1 MKHPSPS
8 RKGTALKVTVTTLV
22 VALMLAACSK
32 GDEEKQSLS
41 YEHIQRICLTQPDSA
56 LHMLDRAERQGDVSA
71 LDANALRSVIYNNA
85 LQDYPRAAEYALKAL
100 DDPDISR
107 DPDKKARLQSMAA
120 AELCSMGDF
129 NRTLDMCSRALDF
142 AEQTGN
148 MQLAGEVLL
157 TLGETYTEVSDEDR
171 ALRAYQR
178 SVELFVRQAR
188 KDPTWSNWSNV
199 VTAMAQLSGSH
210 LDNRR
215 YTELMQMESN
225 YRAAI
230 QRMASYSQ
238 DMASGDDYAWA
249 GFYAVYATAYAQA
262 GQKEQARKAFDELR
276 KCAVVVRGEGANY
289 LTPYHIAMGEWREAL
304 TSATTE
310 EREWLEAGR
319 DTIDSYFAR
328 TLLANKASALAGLGQ
343 WREATM
349 TSRRVIALADSVDC
363 RDKGLHAMWMSEQLG
378 NTSLI
383 MHVDRQNQQLLIAH
397 IAIAVISVLVIA
409 LLVLVVFVVRYN
421 RAIRRKNLAAARLI
435 GELRAYRDRLY
446 AQPATPPTD
455 DEEAYTELLRQMR
468 DRQLYTQPQLSRKD
482 VAEQLGM
489 TRARLDHLL
498 SLRPDDDFTTI
509 VNEMRLEHAAGL
521 LLSHPQYTVE
531 CVARESG
538 LPVRQTFY
546 RLFVRRYGITPSEY
560 RASALQNDD
569 KA

>member
-8 RKGTALKVTVTTLV
+8 RKGTALKVAVTMLV

-56 LHMLDRAERQGDVSA
+56 LRMLDRAERQGDVSA

-304 TSATTE
+304 ASATTE

-343 WREATM
+343 WREATL

-383 MHVDRQNQQLLIAH
+383 MHVDRQNRQLLIAH

-446 AQPATPPTD
+446 APPATPPTD

-560 RASALQNDD
+560 RASALQNGD

>member
-8 RKGTALKVTVTTLV
+8 RKGTALKVAVTMLI

-32 GDEEKQSLS
+32 RDEEKQNVS

-56 LHMLDRAERQGDVSA
+56 LHMLDRAERQGDVSS

-107 DPDKKARLQSMAA
+107 DPDKQARLQSMAA

-129 NRTLDMCSRALDF
+129 NRTLDMCSRAMDF

-171 ALRAYQR
+171 ALRAYER

-304 TSATTE
+304 ASATTE

-328 TLLANKASALAGLGQ
+328 TLLANKASAQAGLGQ
-343 WREATM
+343 WCEATL

-383 MHVDRQNQQLLIAH
+383 MHVDHQDRQLLIAH
-397 IAIAVISVLVIA
+397 IAIAVISVLVLA

-455 DEEAYTELLRQMR
+455 DEEAYTQLLRQMR

>member
-455 DEEAYTELLRQMR
+455 DEEAYTQLLRQMR

-560 RASALQNDD
+560 RASALQNGD

>member
-8 RKGTALKVTVTTLV
+8 RKGTALKVTVTMLV

-32 GDEEKQSLS
+32 RDEEKQSLS

-107 DPDKKARLQSMAA
+107 DPDKQARLQSMAA

-142 AEQTGN
+142 AEKTDNQ
-148 MQLAGEVLL
+148 QLAGEVLL

-289 LTPYHIAMGEWREAL
+289 LTPYHIAMGEWSEAL
-304 TSATTE
+304 ASATTE

-328 TLLANKASALAGLGQ
+328 TLLANKASAQAGLGQ
-343 WREATM
+343 WREATL

-383 MHVDRQNQQLLIAH
+383 MHVDRQDRQLLIAH
-397 IAIAVISVLVIA
+397 IAIGVISVLVIA